1 MRQGKYHDAE
11 YIYKLTSQM
20 LKLYDRPSFI
30 IIPDDF
36 SAIGAINA
44 AEEAG
49 ICIPDDLS
57 IAGYDGIK
65 MTQIMKPS
73 LTTFKQNTSQIG
85 KSAAELLL
93 KIIKKENISA
103 EDKRIVIDGKFI
115 KGATVKVI

>member
-1 MRQGKYHDAE
+1 
-11 YIYKLTSQM
+11 M